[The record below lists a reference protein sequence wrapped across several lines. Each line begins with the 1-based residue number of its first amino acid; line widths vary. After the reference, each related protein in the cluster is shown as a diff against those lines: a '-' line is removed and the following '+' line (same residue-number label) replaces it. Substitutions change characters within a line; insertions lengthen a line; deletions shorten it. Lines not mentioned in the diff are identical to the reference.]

1 MVTDFKFFSPTKVV
15 FGRNA
20 EAQVG
25 QLIKDLNCKK
35 VLVHYGASSAEKSGL
50 LKRVTDN
57 LTKSGIEYITLGGVL
72 PNPRLSKVYE
82 GISLGKS
89 EGVDFILAVGGGSVI
104 DSSKAIGYG
113 LYDDGDVWDY
123 YNKTRS
129 ITGCYPI
136 GSILTLAAAG
146 SEMSDSSVIT
156 NEDDWLKR
164 DAVSDFSRC
173 KFAIMN
179 PELTYTLPYYQTMCG
194 VVDVLMHTMERYF
207 LAEDTMM
214 LTDEIAEGLMRT
226 VRHYAFVLQKDPNN
240 YDGRANLMWASSL
253 SHNGLT
259 GAGNSAGGD
268 WASHQIEHEMGGMFD
283 VAHGA
288 GLSAIWDSWAR
299 YVYKKNPSRFARFGE
314 KVFGVGLS
322 GDADKD
328 ALLAIEAVKCFFKD
342 IDMPTNLREL
352 GITPTPAQIEEMAEK
367 ATYFGKRAIGDF
379 MVLNKKEIIDIYNLA
394 AK

>member
-1 MVTDFKFFSPTKVV
+1 MVSNFMYYTPTRVV
-15 FGRNA
+15 FGKNT

-25 QLIKDLNCKK
+25 QLIKDQKGTK
-35 VLVHYGASSAEKSGL
+35 VLVHYGSASAVKSGL

-57 LTKSGIEYITLGGVL
+57 LEHHGIAYVTLGGVL

-82 GISLGKS
+82 GIALAKK

-104 DSSKAIGYG
+104 DSCKAIGFG
-113 LYDDGDVWDY
+113 LFDDGDVWDY
-123 YNKTRS
+123 YSKTRP
-129 ITGCYPI
+129 ITGSYPI
-136 GSILTLAAAG
+136 GSVLTLAAAG

-156 NEDDWLKR
+156 NEEGWLKR
-164 DAVSDFSRC
+164 DAVSDSSRC
-173 KFAIMN
+173 KFSIMN

-194 VVDVLMHTMERYF
+194 VVDTLMHTMERYF
-207 LAEDTMM
+207 LANGTML

-226 VRHYAFVLQKDPNN
+226 VRQCAFVLKKDPKN

-288 GLSAIWDSWAR
+288 GLSAVWDSWAR
-299 YVYKKNPSRFARFGE
+299 YVYKQNPERFARLGE
-314 KVFGVGLS
+314 KVFGVSPTGNS
-322 GDADKD
+322 EKD
-328 ALLAIEAVKCFFKD
+328 ALQTIETIKQFFKD
-342 IDMPTNLREL
+342 IDMPTNFKEL
-352 GITPTPAQIEEMAEK
+352 GIDPSSQQIEEMAEK
-367 ATYFGKRAIGDF
+367 ATYYGERTIGDF
-379 MVLNKKEIIDIYNLA
+379 LILGKKEIIDIYTLA